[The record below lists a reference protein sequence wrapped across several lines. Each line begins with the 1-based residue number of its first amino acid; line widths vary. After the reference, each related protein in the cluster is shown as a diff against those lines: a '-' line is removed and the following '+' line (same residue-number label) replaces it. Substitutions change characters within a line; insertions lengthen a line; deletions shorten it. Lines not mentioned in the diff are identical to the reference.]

1 MKTDTFWTRA
11 ALRAALCVAAA
22 ISLQAVAWA
31 QGAPA
36 TLATPGAATLAKPA
50 RIVVTVPPGG
60 GIDTIA
66 RRLATRMAPVL
77 GQPVIVENRPGA
89 SGVLGVDNIVRS
101 APDGSSLILAA
112 GSTITV
118 LPHLMKK
125 LPYDAIKD
133 LTPIAQIGVTPLVML
148 VNSDNPA
155 KTVAE
160 FVAAA
165 KSSPNTMSYGS
176 YGNGSLGHL
185 IGEAFKHAAGV
196 TMVHVPYKGCASA
209 INDLI
214 GGQLS
219 AVVCDVGSA
228 AAFLQPGSRLR
239 GLAITGTHRL
249 VSFPAIP
256 TFPEAGYPT
265 LGPLVG
271 WLGIFG
277 PANMPKPLVAAL
289 VKDFADV
296 MKTDDMRTALAQI
309 GYDIGDPSA
318 ANFAKT
324 VQQDGV
330 VWGQL
335 IRSIGGITLE

>member
-1 MKTDTFWTRA
+1 MTKHLWI
-11 ALRAALCVAAA
+11 RAALCTVVALA
-22 ISLQAVAWA
+22 LQPAAWA
-31 QGAPA
+31 QSAP
-36 TLATPGAATLAKPA
+36 TLNKAG

-66 RRLATRMAPVL
+66 RRLATKVAPAM

-125 LPYDAIKD
+125 LPYDAAKD

-148 VNSDNPA
+148 VNADNPA
-155 KTVAE
+155 KTVGE

-165 KSSPNTMSYGS
+165 KARPGTMSYGS
-176 YGNGSLGHL
+176 YGNGTLGHL

-196 TMVHVPYKGCASA
+196 DLVHVPYKGCAAA

-214 GGQLS
+214 GGQVS
-219 AVVCDVGSA
+219 AVMCDIGSS

-239 GLAITGTHRL
+239 GLAITGTGR
-249 VSFPAIP
+249 VAAFPSIP
-256 TFPEAGYPT
+256 NFPEAGYPT

-277 PANMPKPLVAAL
+277 PANMPKPLVATLMA
-289 VKDFADV
+289 DFAAV
-296 MKTDDMRTALAQI
+296 MKTEDMRAALAQI
-309 GYDIGDPSA
+309 GYEVGDPDPA
-318 ANFAKT
+318 RFART
-324 VQQDGV
+324 VRDDTV
-330 VWGQL
+330 LWGKL
-335 IRSIGGITLE
+335 IQSIGGIALE

>member
-1 MKTDTFWTRA
+1 MDKHSWTRA
-11 ALRAALCVAAA
+11 TVSAAA
-22 ISLQAVAWA
+22 RGIVGAAVALSLQAGACA
-31 QGAPA
+31 QSAPTA
-36 TLATPGAATLAKPA
+36 PTVGKPA

-66 RRLATRMAPVL
+66 RRLATKVVPAL
-77 GQPVIVENRPGA
+77 SQTVIVENRPGA

-101 APDGSSLILAA
+101 VPDGSSLILAA

-125 LPYDAIKD
+125 LPYDATRD

-148 VNSDNPA
+148 VNADNPA
-155 KTVAE
+155 KTVAD

-165 KSSPNTMSYGS
+165 KANPDTRSYGS

-185 IGEAFKHAAGV
+185 IGEAFKHASGV
-196 TMVHVPYKGCASA
+196 RMVHVPYKGCAAA

-214 GGQLS
+214 GNQLS
-219 AVVCDVGSA
+219 AVVCDIGSA

-239 GLAITGTHRL
+239 GLAITGSQRV
-249 VSFPAIP
+249 VSFPGIP

-265 LGPLVG
+265 LGTLVG

-277 PANMPKPLVAAL
+277 PAQMPKPLVAAL
-289 VKDFADV
+289 VKDFGEA
-296 MKTDDMRTALAQI
+296 MKADDMRAALAQI

-324 VQQDGV
+324 VQRDTV

-335 IRSIGGITLE
+335 IRDIGGLTLE